1 MMPLLSIIV
10 PTYNERENIP
20 ILMERVKNALSDID
34 FELVIVDDDSPDET
48 WKLAEELGKK
58 HPFLKVIRRKNERD
72 LATAVVEGFR
82 KSKGDVLTVMDA
94 DLQHPPE
101 KIKEMFKKIQ
111 DGAEIVVG
119 SRYVEGGEIE
129 NWSFKRKFYSKG
141 ARAIAYLLLPKSRE
155 VKDPLSGFFMLKRDV
170 IKNVDLHPIGYKILL
185 EILIKGK
192 YKKVEEVP
200 ILFKD
205 RERGSSSLVF
215 KEYGKYSRHL
225 LRLSW
230 DEGEILRFIKF
241 GLVGGSGILI
251 NEGLLWLLWGII
263 GIYLLLS
270 SLISVEI
277 SIIWNFIWNEVWTF
291 HDRGESGI
299 KEFFKRM
306 GKFNLVSIIGL
317 FLNVTIL
324 MFLHLVFGVYPLTA
338 NIVGITIAFIWNFVA
353 NNLWTWY
360 K

>member
-20 ILMERVKNALSDID
+20 ILVERVKNALSGIE
-34 FELVIVDDDSPDET
+34 FELVIVDDESPDET
-48 WKLAEELGKK
+48 WKIAEELGKEY
-58 HPFLKVIRRKNERD
+58 PFLKVIRRKNERD
-72 LATAVVEGFR
+72 LATAVIEGFR
-82 KSKGDVLTVMDA
+82 KSKGDILTVMDA

-119 SRYVEGGEIE
+119 SRYVAGGEIE

-170 IKNVDLHPIGYKILL
+170 IKNVELHPIGYKILL

-192 YKKVEEVP
+192 YQNVEEVP

-230 DEGEILRFIKF
+230 EEGEILRFVKF

-251 NEGLLWLLWGII
+251 NEGLLWFLWGIM

-291 HDRGESGI
+291 RDRGKEGV

-317 FLNVTIL
+317 ILNVAIL
-324 MFLHLVFGVYPLTA
+324 MFLHKIFGTYPLTA
-338 NIVGITIAFIWNFVA
+338 NIVGIAVAFIWNFAA